1 MRKLFL
7 LFYILFPLL
16 SFSQISIDTTNPQGV
31 FHIDGGKDNPSTG
44 IPSATQQSNDFLVSS
59 LGNVGIGMTTPQRKL
74 DIDAMNESLRI
85 TNISHEVPADF
96 DILLREASTGD
107 ITRQKY
113 SYSVNSASI
122 QPGATGTITIPA
134 ATNIPSGMMI
144 LRAGNACGRTM
155 ISIYI
160 QSDMALGY
168 LNSVARDKVGTA
180 TYSAAAPG
188 SSAGW
193 VVKFPNVTACG
204 DGGNTS
210 QFDYTLVKTAT
221 NTYTIT
227 NNGNITRTYTLT
239 IFRL

>member
-85 TNISHEVPADF
+85 SNLIRQVPTDF
-96 DILLREASTGD
+96 DILLRDASTGD

-113 SYSVNSASI
+113 SYSVNSTSI
-122 QPGATGTITIPA
+122 QSGATGTITIP
-134 ATNIPSGMMI
+134 TGINIPNGMMI

-155 ISIYI
+155 ISIFV

-193 VVKFPNVTACG
+193 EVKFTNVTGCG
-204 DGGNTS
+204 DGGNGT
-210 QFDYTLVKTAT
+210 QFDYTLVKTAA
-221 NTYTIT
+221 NVYTIT
-227 NNGNITRTYTLT
+227 NNGNVARTYTLT

>member
-31 FHIDGGKDNPSTG
+31 FHIDGGKDNPSSG

-85 TNISHEVPADF
+85 SNLIRQVPTDF
-96 DILLREASTGD
+96 DILLRDASTGD

-113 SYSVNSASI
+113 SYSVNSTSI
-122 QPGATGTITIPA
+122 LSGATGTITIP
-134 ATNIPSGMMI
+134 TGINIPNGMMI

-155 ISIYI
+155 ISIFV

-180 TYSAAAPG
+180 TYSAAVPG

-193 VVKFPNVTACG
+193 AVKFANVIGCS
-204 DGGNTS
+204 DGGNAT
-210 QFDYTLVKTAT
+210 QFDYTLVKTAA

-227 NNGNITRTYTLT
+227 NNGNVARTYTLT